1 MSFSSALVL
10 SFIPCHFLTKKTKQ
24 KTLSYKTTE
33 KRLWLTNTKMYFNS
47 NQLPAE
53 CIKSYQELFIIQTIK
68 RNDSLKT
75 TQTCFW
81 TTALHCSFVPFS
93 VVVWKL
99 LLLADFLSQAPL
111 SWNMLMWVSHKNN
124 IRKRQIEISRQSSPK
139 HCNGILFSHYCFYLN
154 TSGETVPIKKKR
166 NTKTNHR
173 VCRPRVG
180 TFLPRFI

>member
-81 TTALHCSFVPFS
+81 TTALHCSFVHFQ
-93 VVVWKL
+93 L
-99 LLLADFLSQAPL
+99 LFESYCCWQIFYQKHHSDETCSCGCHTKITLGKDRLRFHDNPL
-111 SWNMLMWVSHKNN
+111 QNTAMA
-124 IRKRQIEISRQSSPK
+124 
-139 HCNGILFSHYCFYLN
+139 FYSL
-154 TSGETVPIKKKR
+154 TIV
-166 NTKTNHR
+166 
-173 VCRPRVG
+173 
-180 TFLPRFI
+180 FI